1 MFSNLFMDFIRAYQ
15 DEGSTESVKR
25 EGSDDLPQPVLK
37 KMHVNAAPDV
47 TPKSAVRNCLRGGNW

>member
-1 MFSNLFMDFIRAYQ
+1 MDLIRSYQ